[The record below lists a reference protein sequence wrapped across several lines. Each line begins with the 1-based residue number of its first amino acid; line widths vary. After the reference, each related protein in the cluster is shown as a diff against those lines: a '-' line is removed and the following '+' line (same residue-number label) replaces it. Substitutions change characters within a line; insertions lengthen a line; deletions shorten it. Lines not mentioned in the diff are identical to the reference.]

1 MHADAHRGHLLGGT
15 VRSMTS
21 REDLA
26 ALTTDPIAYLDDPDP
41 EIRRLAVTLATAT
54 DPRVDIDDGIVDRL
68 LEMMT
73 ADASP
78 RVRAEAAEALG
89 NTAGDVVEPLLSAA
103 SADDAPIVVEA
114 AATALGEIGD
124 RAAVPWLIDA
134 AAHHPDRL
142 VREAAVASLGAIGD
156 ERARIT
162 LLDLVANGPPQI
174 RRRSVAALT
183 VFDGDD
189 VETALRAALADR
201 NPMVREA
208 AEMVM
213 GRPVPEAEDGDPS

>member
-78 RVRAEAAEALG
+78 RVRAEAAEALASRG
-89 NTAGDVVEPLLSAA
+89 IQAEVVNCRFLKPYDRDILKDVAERHRRVITIEEGAVVNGFGAYMTKELSALA
-103 SADDAPIVVEA
+103 SERTIEVRC
-114 AATALGEIGD
+114 LG
-124 RAAVPWLIDA
+124 L
-134 AAHHPDRL
+134 PDRFIEHGA
-142 VREAAVASLGAIGD
+142 REVLLRDLGLDAEGIITEARRMIGGAV
-156 ERARIT
+156 T
-162 LLDLVANGPPQI
+162 
-174 RRRSVAALT
+174 
-183 VFDGDD
+183 
-189 VETALRAALADR
+189 
-201 NPMVREA
+201 A
-208 AEMVM
+208 AE
-213 GRPVPEAEDGDPS
+213 ESA

>member
-1 MHADAHRGHLLGGT
+1 MARFPGGT
-15 VRSMTS
+15 VRSMTN

-26 ALTTDPIAYLDDPDP
+26 ALTTDPITYLDDPDP

-54 DPRVDIDDGIVDRL
+54 DPRADIDDGTVDRL

-73 ADASP
+73 SDASP

-89 NTAGDVVEPLLSAA
+89 STAREVVEPLLSAA
-103 SADDAPIVVEA
+103 AADDAPIVVEA

-124 RAAVPWLIDA
+124 CAAVPWLIDA

-156 ERARIT
+156 ERARVT

-213 GRPVPEAEDGDPS
+213 GRPVPEAEDGNPT